1 MEILTNLYLGFD
13 VAFSLTNLLYCLAGV
28 SIGTLVGVLPG
39 IGPMASI
46 SMLLPLMYSI
56 GDPITSIIFLAG
68 IYYGTQY
75 GGSTSSILLNLPGEV
90 ASTITALDGYKLTK
104 SGRGGSALAIAAL
117 SSFFAGTVTAVII
130 ALVSVPL
137 SAIAFMF
144 TPTDY
149 ASLMVLGLLASVA
162 VSQGS
167 FLKGLGMVLTGIL
180 LGTVGTDINSGTVR
194 FTFGNFYLADGIS
207 FVVVAMAVFGLAE
220 IVYNIFHQSTKKIK
234 ISSVKDLYPTK
245 DELKKS
251 LPAMTRG
258 TAIGGILGILPGAG
272 AILSS
277 FCSYIVEKALLKEK
291 NPNGDIEAVAGPEA
305 ANNAGAQMSFV
316 PMLALGIPTTAVM
329 SLILAALI
337 MNNIQPGPQVIAN
350 NPGLFWGL
358 IVSMWIGNFFL
369 LILNYPLIGIWVSF
383 LKIPRHI
390 MYPIIFLACAAG
402 AYYINNNWFE
412 VWLLIPFMLFGY
424 VLKLLDCEP
433 APLAM
438 GFVIGT
444 MFEEYLRRSLTISRG
459 DWMIFLDKP
468 ISLGFLSITLIFIA
482 ASVIIK
488 SKKKL

>member
-13 VAFSLTNLLYCLAGV
+13 VAFSLTNILYCLAGV

-46 SMLLPLMYSI
+46 SILLPLMYSI

-75 GGSTSSILLNLPGEV
+75 GGSTSSILLNLPGEA

-104 SGRGGSALAIAAL
+104 SGRGGAALAIAAL
-117 SSFFAGTVTAVII
+117 SSFFAGTVTAVTI

-137 SAIAFMF
+137 SAVAFMF
-144 TPTDY
+144 SPADY

-162 VSQGS
+162 ISQGS
-167 FLKGLGMVLTGIL
+167 FLKGLGMVLVGIL

-207 FVVVAMAVFGLAE
+207 FVVIAMAVFGLAE
-220 IVYNIFHQSTKKIK
+220 IVYNIFHEHTKKI
-234 ISSVKDLYPTK
+234 IIPSLKDLYPTHN
-245 DELKKS
+245 ELKKS

-258 TAIGGILGILPGAG
+258 TVIGGILGILPGAG

-277 FCSYIVEKALLKEK
+277 FCSYIVEKSLKK
-291 NPNGDIEAVAGPEA
+291 NKSPNGDIEAVAGPEA

-329 SLILAALI
+329 SLILAALM
-337 MNNIQPGPQVIAN
+337 MNNIQPGPQVIEN

-369 LILNYPLIGIWVSF
+369 LILNYPLVGVWVSF
-383 LKIPRHI
+383 LKVPRYI
-390 MYPIIFLACAAG
+390 MYPIILLACAAG
-402 AYYINNNWFE
+402 AYYVNNNWFE
-412 VWLLIPFMLFGY
+412 VWLLIPFMIFGY

-444 MFEEYLRRSLTISRG
+444 MFEEYLRRSLSISRG
-459 DWMIFLDKP
+459 EWMIFLDKP